1 MLKIEIN
8 LSELKYKK
16 CPLRFFLCFL
26 LIAAGSFFATRENC
40 LHFTLWQI
48 YVIFHHS
55 RKNCFKVSTKYR
67 KGLGSKKKEVGPVLF
82 IISKKRRGGVEFLQ
96 KYPVSFLAWVFRE
109 TKKIAPSLSSRR
121 WCGGPERAF
130 LKKERLEN
138 SLLLLCRGQQQRS
151 KMWRKEGKKVSSQ
164 PNGLRHNSFV
174 TQQPILQQC
183 WF

>member
-67 KGLGSKKKEVGPVLF
+67 KGLGSKKKRLGLYFSSEA
-82 IISKKRRGGVEFLQ
+82 KRGEEGWSFCKNIQLAFSHEFLGR
-96 KYPVSFLAWVFRE
+96 P
-109 TKKIAPSLSSRR
+109 KKLLPLH
-121 WCGGPERAF
+121 RAGDGVVG
-130 LKKERLEN
+130 LKGLF
-138 SLLLLCRGQQQRS
+138 
-151 KMWRKEGKKVSSQ
+151 WRKKG
-164 PNGLRHNSFV
+164 
-174 TQQPILQQC
+174 
-183 WF
+183 